1 MDFPHLKDTNF
12 PDIENINVYQYQND
26 FDYARYDEVQMKVT
40 VCAVPWDMGEAHIGA
55 RTISGI
61 GNVVYFGS
69 KEKRDEWFANIPD
82 NECYRFKTKYRAL
95 HRDLYIDVPLP
106 FDIAA
111 RFNYVMVEYN
121 LFANNDSPIQYENEN
136 GVRKWFWFAREVEYL
151 APNTTRL
158 HLLDDAFQTWIYD
171 VHITGMMLERGH
183 APMFATD
190 VKEYLADPVLR
201 SKYLLADDVNYG
213 RDYIAKTS
221 KEFIFN
227 ASDMYALII
236 TTADISSTWGTK
248 DADTWNTPGKENY
261 QLQGVPSFYA
271 FAVKAGI
278 LSSFL
283 TNVNDDYPQFV
294 QTIKAIAFVSGKLVN
309 ISSSY
314 ITFASTQCFAVNA
327 TYKTNELIKLNRDQ
341 FGFNVHYRDIAKLYT
356 FPYSYLLVT
365 DENGNQT
372 EIRIESTHGT
382 IDIQSNVSLVY
393 PWLNIN
399 AHLTGI
405 GKTSAKNIT
414 FANVTTSN
422 MPIAGNWY
430 DYILQWQIPTFG
442 VIQSADTNNDY
453 ATHYDRLQ
461 AVNDYTTSQTNEYA
475 NADTAISNADLQTA
489 ANTAVTTRS
498 NTSAGESWDYTHD
511 YNVLMASYSNDMTLN
526 NATATIAAN
535 EQQGSVSAAS
545 SAVTSAVSAIGSAA
559 SGNVAGAAMNLVNGL
574 VGAASTLASVGIG
587 NALTATQAGNEI
599 TMNTNATNAANI
611 KTGQDTLNQQD
622 TASDITDTKNDL
634 ITAVTANNAATQ
646 KANALRNSTNAQN
659 AINNQV
665 NQAGIQAP
673 REFGT
678 FANGDTAANKPIG
691 LFANVVTQSDSA
703 IAQAGDEFLR
713 YGYAYNQYWEFDG
726 NWNVGK
732 HYTYWKVSDFWV
744 QGLNVPDM
752 YMDRLRFFLFGGV
765 TIWRKPEEIGHI
777 SIYEN
782 M

>member
-1 MDFPHLKDTNF
+1 MDFPNLKDSNF
-12 PDIENINVYQYQND
+12 PNVGNVNVYQYQND
-26 FDYARYDEVQMKVT
+26 FDYARYDDVQMKVT

-61 GNVVYFGS
+61 GNVVYFES

-82 NECYRFKTKYRAL
+82 NECYRFETKYRAL

-121 LFANNDSPIQYENEN
+121 LFANNDSPIAYENEN

-183 APMFATD
+183 APMFSVD
-190 VKEYLADPVLR
+190 VDEYLADPLNN
-201 SKYLLADDVNYG
+201 SEMLLAEDVNYG
-213 RDYIAKTS
+213 RDYISRSTH
-221 KEFIFN
+221 EFVFN
-227 ASDMYALII
+227 AQNMYALFI
-236 TTADISSTWGTK
+236 TTANISASWGTK
-248 DADTWNTPGKENY
+248 AANTWETPGYENF
-261 QLQGVPSFYA
+261 QLQGVPAMYA
-271 FAVKAGI
+271 FAIAASS
-278 LSSFL
+278 LSAFL
-283 TNVNDDYPQFV
+283 VNVNTDYPQFV
-294 QTIKAIAFVSGKLVN
+294 QTIKAIAFVSSDIVDV
-309 ISSSY
+309 SSTY
-314 ITFASTQCFAVNA
+314 VTFASTHCYAVSA
-327 TYKTNELIKLNRDQ
+327 HYKTNELVKLDKES
-341 FGFNVHYRDIAKLYT
+341 FGFKARYSELAKLYT

-382 IDIQSNVSLVY
+382 IDIQSSVSLVY

-405 GKTSAKNIT
+405 GKTGAKNIT
-414 FANVTTSN
+414 FANVTASN

-475 NADTAISNADLQTA
+475 NADTTVSNATLQTT
-489 ANTAVTTRS
+489 ANTANTTADNTAATARS
-498 NTSAGESWDYTHD
+498 QADTALSIAQRNISDDTTSQTTNNDVDYQYASGAISAGRAG
-511 YNVLMASYSNDMTLN
+511 VGAVASAIANPVNAIGALIGGVIDVGASLANTNASVNLTTTQADTQILSND
-526 NATATIAAN
+526 A
-535 EQQGSVSAAS
+535 GVSAAIN
-545 SAVTSAVSAIGSAA
+545 AQGSKYTA
-559 SGNVAGAAMNLVNGL
+559 SITNN
-574 VGAASTLASVGIG
+574 
-587 NALTATQAGNEI
+587 NAHLS
-599 TMNTNATNAANI
+599 NTNALVSGMA
-611 KTGQDTLNQQD
+611 
-622 TASDITDTKNDL
+622 
-634 ITAVTANNAATQ
+634 ANNAATQ

-665 NQAGIQAP
+665 KQSGIQAP

-678 FANGDTAANKPIG
+678 FANGDTAANKPVG

-726 NWNVGK
+726 NWNIGK

-782 M
+782 MEV

>member
-1 MDFPHLKDTNF
+1 MEFPNLKDSNF
-12 PDIENINVYQYQND
+12 PNVGNVNVYQYQND

-40 VCAVPWDMGEAHIGA
+40 ICAVPWDMGEAHIGA

-82 NECYRFKTKYRAL
+82 NECYRFETKYRAL

-106 FDIAA
+106 FDVAA

-121 LFANNDSPIQYENEN
+121 LFANNDSPIQYESEN

-183 APMFATD
+183 APMFSVD
-190 VKEYLADPVLR
+190 VDDYLADPLNN
-201 SKYLLADDVNYG
+201 SEMLLAEDVNYG
-213 RDYIAKTS
+213 RDYIARSTS
-221 KEFIFN
+221 EFVFN
-227 ASDMYALII
+227 AQNMYALII
-236 TTADISSTWGTK
+236 TTADISATWGTK
-248 DADTWNTPGKENY
+248 AANTWETPGYENF
-261 QLQGVPSFYA
+261 QLQGVPAMYA
-271 FAVKAGI
+271 FAIAASS
-278 LSSFL
+278 LSTFL
-283 TNVNDDYPQFV
+283 VNVNTDYPQFV
-294 QTIKAIAFVSGKLVN
+294 QTIKAIAFVSSDIVDV
-309 ISSSY
+309 SSTY
-314 ITFASTQCFAVNA
+314 VTFASTYCYAVSA
-327 TYKTNELIKLNRDQ
+327 QYKTNELISLNKAS
-341 FGFNVHYRDIAKLYT
+341 FGFKARYSELAKLYT

-382 IDIQSNVSLVY
+382 IDIKSSVSLVY

-405 GKTSAKNIT
+405 GKTSAKNVT
-414 FANVTTSN
+414 FANVTASN

-430 DYILQWQIPTFG
+430 DYILQWKIPTFG

-461 AVNDYTTSQTNEYA
+461 SVNDYTTAQTNEYA
-475 NADTAISNADLQTA
+475 NADTTESNADLQ
-489 ANTAVTTRS
+489 
-498 NTSAGESWDYTHD
+498 
-511 YNVLMASYSNDMTLN
+511 
-526 NATATIAAN
+526 IAAN
-535 EQQGSVSAAS
+535 NAITTTSNNAAQSDTDLVQLFNIATQAWQAGASRASANNQIQAAEQSAAVAVGGGIVGSV
-545 SAVTSAVSAIGSAA
+545 A
-559 SGNVAGAAMNLVNGL
+559 SGAMSGGLAGAGIGLVNGIIGGVTTGL
-574 VGAASTLASVGIG
+574 QTAITTNLTGTQTETQISFSAAQLTETNTSSEDRVTVQINATSDNNDTQNDYIEAST
-587 NALTATQAGNEI
+587 
-599 TMNTNATNAANI
+599 ANI
-611 KTGQDTLNQQD
+611 
-622 TASDITDTKNDL
+622 
-634 ITAVTANNAATQ
+634 VATQ
-646 KANALRNSTNAQN
+646 KANTLRNSTNAQN
-659 AINNQV
+659 AINNQIK
-665 NQAGIQAP
+665 QAGIQAP

-713 YGYAYNQYWEFDG
+713 YGYVYNQYWEFDG
-726 NWNVGK
+726 NWNIGK
-732 HYTYWKVSDFWV
+732 YYTYWKVSDFWV
-744 QGLNVPDM
+744 EGLNVPDM

-765 TIWRKPEEIGHI
+765 TVWRKPEEIGKV

-782 M
+782 Q

>member
-1 MDFPHLKDTNF
+1 MEFPNLKDSSF
-12 PDIENINVYQYQND
+12 PNVGNVNVYQYQND
-26 FDYARYDEVQMKVT
+26 FDYARYDDVQMKVT

-61 GNVVYFGS
+61 GNVVYFES

-106 FDIAA
+106 FDVAA

-183 APMFATD
+183 APMFSVD
-190 VKEYLADPVLR
+190 VDEYLADPLNN
-201 SKYLLADDVNYG
+201 SEMLLAEDVNYG
-213 RDYIAKTS
+213 RDYISRSTH
-221 KEFIFN
+221 EFVFN
-227 ASDMYALII
+227 AQNMYALFI
-236 TTADISSTWGTK
+236 TTANISASWGTK
-248 DADTWNTPGKENY
+248 AANTWETPGYENF
-261 QLQGVPSFYA
+261 QLQGVPAMYA
-271 FAVKAGI
+271 FAIAVSS
-278 LSSFL
+278 LSAFL
-283 TNVNDDYPQFV
+283 VNVNTDYPQFV
-294 QTIKAIAFVSGKLVN
+294 QTIKAIAFVSSDIVDV
-309 ISSSY
+309 SSTY
-314 ITFASTQCFAVNA
+314 VTFASTHCYAVSA
-327 TYKTNELIKLNRDQ
+327 HYKTNELVKLDKES
-341 FGFNVHYRDIAKLYT
+341 FGFKSRYSELAKLYT

-382 IDIQSNVSLVY
+382 IDIQSSVSLVY

-405 GKTSAKNIT
+405 GKTGAKNIT

-475 NADTAISNADLQTA
+475 NADTTESNADLQIA
-489 ANTAVTTRS
+489 ANDAVTTTS
-498 NTSAGESWDYTHD
+498 NAAAQTDTDAVQSYNIATQAWQAGASRASTNNQIQAQEQSAAVAAGS
-511 YNVLMASYSNDMTLN
+511 NV
-526 NATATIAAN
+526 I
-535 EQQGSVSAAS
+535 GSV
-545 SAVTSAVSAIGSAA
+545 A
-559 SGNVAGAAMNLVNGL
+559 SGAMSGGL
-574 VGAASTLASVGIG
+574 VGAGIGLVNGIISGVTTGLQTAITTNLTETQTETQIGFSAAQLRETNQNSEDRVGIQIDAASDNNDTQNDYIEASTA
-587 NALTATQAGNEI
+587 
-599 TMNTNATNAANI
+599 NT
-611 KTGQDTLNQQD
+611 
-622 TASDITDTKNDL
+622 
-634 ITAVTANNAATQ
+634 VATQ

-665 NQAGIQAP
+665 KQAGIQAP

-678 FANGDTAANKPIG
+678 FANGDTAANKPVG

-726 NWNVGK
+726 NWNIGK

-765 TIWRKPEEIGHI
+765 TVWRKPEEIGKV

-782 M
+782 Q

>member
-1 MDFPHLKDTNF
+1 MEFPNLKDSSF
-12 PDIENINVYQYQND
+12 PNVGNVNVYQYQND
-26 FDYARYDEVQMKVT
+26 FDYARYDDVQMKVT

-61 GNVVYFGS
+61 GNVVYFES

-82 NECYRFKTKYRAL
+82 NECYRFETKYRAL

-106 FDIAA
+106 FDVAA

-121 LFANNDSPIQYENEN
+121 LFANNDSPIRYENEN

-183 APMFATD
+183 APMFSVD
-190 VKEYLADPVLR
+190 VDEYLADPLNN
-201 SKYLLADDVNYG
+201 SEMLLAEDVNYG
-213 RDYIAKTS
+213 RDYISRSTH
-221 KEFIFN
+221 EFVFN
-227 ASDMYALII
+227 AQNMYALFI
-236 TTADISSTWGTK
+236 TTANISASWGTK
-248 DADTWNTPGKENY
+248 AANTWETPGYENF
-261 QLQGVPSFYA
+261 QLQGVPAMYA
-271 FAVKAGI
+271 FAIAASS
-278 LSSFL
+278 LSAFL
-283 TNVNDDYPQFV
+283 TNVNTDYPQFV
-294 QTIKAIAFVSGKLVN
+294 QTIKAIAFVSSDIVDV
-309 ISSSY
+309 SSTY
-314 ITFASTQCFAVNA
+314 VTFASTHCYAVSA
-327 TYKTNELIKLNRDQ
+327 HYKTNELVKLDKES
-341 FGFNVHYRDIAKLYT
+341 FGFKVRYSELAKLYT

-382 IDIQSNVSLVY
+382 IDIQSSVSLVY

-405 GKTSAKNIT
+405 GKTGAKNVT
-414 FANVTTSN
+414 FANVTASN

-453 ATHYDRLQ
+453 ATHYDRVQ
-461 AVNDYTTSQTNEYA
+461 AVNDYTTAQTNEYA
-475 NADTAISNADLQTA
+475 NADTTESNADLQIA
-489 ANTAVTTRS
+489 ANDAVTTTS
-498 NTSAGESWDYTHD
+498 NAAAQTDTDAVQSYNIATQAWQAGASRASANNQIQATEQSAAVAAGG
-511 YNVLMASYSNDMTLN
+511 NV
-526 NATATIAAN
+526 I
-535 EQQGSVSAAS
+535 GSV
-545 SAVTSAVSAIGSAA
+545 A
-559 SGNVAGAAMNLVNGL
+559 SGAMSGGL
-574 VGAASTLASVGIG
+574 VGAGIGLVNGIISGVTTGLQTAITTNLTTTQTETQIGFSAAQLGETNQNSEDRVGIQIDAASDNNDTQNDYIEASTA
-587 NALTATQAGNEI
+587 
-599 TMNTNATNAANI
+599 NT
-611 KTGQDTLNQQD
+611 
-622 TASDITDTKNDL
+622 
-634 ITAVTANNAATQ
+634 VATQ

-659 AINNQV
+659 AIDNQV
-665 NQAGIQAP
+665 KQSGIQAP

-678 FANGDTAANKPIG
+678 FANGDTAANKPVG

-726 NWNVGK
+726 NWNIGK

-752 YMDRLRFFLFGGV
+752 YMDRLRFLLFGGV
-765 TIWRKPEEIGHI
+765 TVWRKPEEIGKV

-782 M
+782 Q